1 MWEWFTE
8 NSIWFLSAAAIG
20 ITVLIFVRNR
30 FWDKT
35 AKLKPEQKNT
45 MKNKIIKRSFLCL
58 IVILIMVMITAVV
71 AIILS
76 SEGANAIISA
86 VDVQEWLLSTGIPIL
101 AYLIIAYFIYRLVKL
116 FIPRLVIGFVKA

>member
-20 ITVLIFVRNR
+20 TTVLIFIRNR